1 MLDVI
6 NYKKD
11 WYRKNRERILEQRKE
26 YAKLNKEKLKNY
38 GKEYQKLNK
47 DELKKYKKDWY
58 EKNKVRLNLLMKEYS
73 KKNRTNINEYRK
85 QKFKNNKLFKMSC
98 TLRSC
103 VNVNLKKNNGY
114 IKKNTN
120 SELLDC
126 SFVFL
131 KSYLESKFESWMDW
145 ENHGLYNGELNY
157 GWDIDHIIPLSSA
170 KNEEE
175 LLKLFHYTNLQPLCS
190 KINRYVKKDNVL

>member
-1 MLDVI
+1 
-6 NYKKD
+6 
-11 WYRKNRERILEQRKE
+11 
-26 YAKLNKEKLKNY
+26 
-38 GKEYQKLNK
+38 
-47 DELKKYKKDWY
+47 
-58 EKNKVRLNLLMKEYS
+58 MKEYS

-85 QKFKNNKLFKMSC
+85 QKFKNDKLFKMSC

>member
-47 DELKKYKKDWY
+47 DELKKYKKNWY
-58 EKNKVRLNLLMKEYS
+58 EKNKVRLILLMKEYT
-73 KKNRTNINEYRK
+73 KKNRNNINEYRK
-85 QKFKNNKLFKMSC
+85 QKFKNDKLFKMSC

-103 VNVNLKKNNGY
+103 INVNLKKNSY

-120 SELLDC
+120 NELLDC

-145 ENHGLYNGELNY
+145 KNYGKYNGELNY
-157 GWDIDHIIPLSSA
+157 GWDVDHIIPLSSA